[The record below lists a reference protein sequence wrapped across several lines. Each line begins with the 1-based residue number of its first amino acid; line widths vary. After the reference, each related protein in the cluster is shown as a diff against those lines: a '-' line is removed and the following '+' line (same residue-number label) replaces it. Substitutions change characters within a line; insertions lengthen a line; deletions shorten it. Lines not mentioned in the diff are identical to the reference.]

1 MKQCQII
8 SITNSKGGVGK
19 TTTALNLAA
28 ALAAEDKKVLLID
41 NDPQGNLTAALGYTP
56 GEQKNTLAKLLLVQ
70 IDSPEDLE
78 LHLDRAV
85 LHTSSGLDL
94 IPANKRLADAA
105 ARLQVI
111 LDLAFQL
118 LDTPFKENLLL
129 VILLNHSLSLSLR
142 QSAFHRAFIE
152 ILYQSVK
159 LCHSLYGLVKFLL
172 SEVCM
177 LGFAVIPNGFELRN
191 KFVLVFK
198 DIFADRLDCL

>member
-1 MKQCQII
+1 MNLD
-8 SITNSKGGVGK
+8 SVNKGIEHGVGQFGAILVFLYK
-19 TTTALNLAA
+19 S
-28 ALAAEDKKVLLID
+28 DKSSC
-41 NDPQGNLTAALGYTP
+41 LG
-56 GEQKNTLAKLLLVQ
+56 LFDFL
-70 IDSPEDLE
+70 
-78 LHLDRAV
+78 
-85 LHTSSGLDL
+85 
-94 IPANKRLADAA
+94 
-105 ARLQVI
+105 I

-159 LCHSLYGLVKFLL
+159 LCHSLCGLVKLLL
-172 SEVCM
+172 SKVCM
-177 LGFAVIPNGFELRN
+177 LGFVVIPDGFELGN